1 MNPIQFSMVV
11 EEKDISIDAT
21 IAQKIQTLI
30 IGRLLT
36 IFLLLVASWIWNSGH
51 LNLSFEDF
59 PRGLFLISV
68 IAAFLSIFYFF
79 ILRLSKDYHWQIRV
93 QFLVD
98 VFLIT
103 WLVWRTGDVTSPY
116 ITLYIVL
123 ISVASIFLG
132 KRATI
137 ILACLCV
144 ILFAFLSSA
153 SYFAFIESYSTTSEF
168 SKIIQIVS
176 FHSVAFLVVGLLSA
190 RLAERY
196 SSSKELEVTTK
207 TLANLRVL
215 HERIIE
221 SIRSGLIT
229 IDLVGTIYTFNK
241 TAEEITGRTSA
252 EMRGKS
258 IFSLFG
264 DIQREI
270 ELALAD
276 DYHTTEFQRRYE
288 IGFTTPDGFVVQLG
302 YSISPLFAESGDKT
316 GLIVTFQDLTEIR
329 SMEES
334 VRRKDRLAAV
344 GRVAAG
350 LAHEIRNPLGAMRG
364 AIQVLESKTE
374 KDSSQMNLM
383 EIILR
388 ESDRLN
394 DIITNFLKYAR
405 PKASKFS
412 EIDIRQPIEDTITLL
427 RHSPDVDENHIL
439 ATDLPDKPIMISA
452 DESQLKQIFWNLS
465 RNSIQSMADGG
476 TLTVSLSK
484 TSRNRILIT
493 FSDTGCG
500 MSPKQVEQLFEP
512 FSKST
517 TGGTGLGL
525 SIVYQI
531 IRDHDG
537 TINVS
542 SKEDTGTEIRIGIP
556 IKTVRNVKPINTK
569 EANPK
574 PIDSN
579 LGEYLNVKN
588 GEKQISS

>member
-1 MNPIQFSMVV
+1 MKPIQFSMVV
-11 EEKDISIDAT
+11 EEKHISIDET
-21 IAQKIQTLI
+21 IAQKIQNLI

-51 LNLSFEDF
+51 LKLSFEDF

-68 IAAFLSIFYFF
+68 IAAFLSILYFF
-79 ILRLSKDYHWQIRV
+79 ILRLSKDYYWQIRV

-123 ISVASIFLG
+123 ISVASMFLG

-144 ILFAFLSSA
+144 VLFAFLSSA

-168 SKIIQIVS
+168 SKIIQIVGI
-176 FHSVAFLVVGLLSA
+176 HSVAFLVVGLLSA

-196 SSSKELEVTTK
+196 SSTKELEVTTK

-229 IDLVGTIYTFNK
+229 IDLEGTIYTFNK

-270 ELALAD
+270 EHALAD
-276 DYHTTEFQRRYE
+276 EYHTTEFQRRYE

-334 VRRKDRLAAV
+334 GRRKDRLAAV

-374 KDSSQMNLM
+374 KDSSQMKLM

-412 EIDIRQPIEDTITLL
+412 VIDIRQPIEDTITLL
-427 RHSPDVDENHIL
+427 RHSPDVNGNHIIV
-439 ATDLPDKPIMISA
+439 TDLPEKPIMISA

-476 TLTVSLSK
+476 TLNVSLNK
-484 TSRNRILIT
+484 TSRNRISIT

-500 MSPKQVEQLFEP
+500 MSPKQVGQLFEP

-517 TGGTGLGL
+517 SGGTGLGL

-556 IKTVRNVKPINTK
+556 IKTVRNVEPINTN
-569 EANPK
+569 EATPK
-574 PIDSN
+574 DIDSN
-579 LGEYLNVKN
+579 LGDYLKVKN